1 MTKKRQE
8 VRHHISAAKDWLNQ
22 AEDSINLENDVR
34 GDLNLMLAQ
43 AELKRAQETKPQS
56 LWLTWLK
63 RLAPVTLAVCIAAG
77 VLYWWQDAQ
86 NDTNEVNVPVVVESQ
101 TAAEESAIPEKP
113 AEQASINNQQES
125 LPQEQEVQP
134 GSAVTS
140 EAGQTEAARYAA
152 DNGQHQAAENP
163 HLPPPEMQKL
173 MQVAGKALRE

>member
-86 NDTNEVNVPVVVESQ
+86 NDTNKVNVPVMVESQ

-113 AEQASINNQQES
+113 AEQALINNQQES

-173 MQVAGKALRE
+173 MQVAGKTLRE